1 MKIKAIRGT
10 KDILPKDSAIWHFI
24 EEKAKSLCEVYGYRE
39 IRTPLLEEASLF
51 QRSIGSSS
59 DIVRKEMYSFRD
71 RKKRLLCLRPEATAS
86 VVRAYLEH
94 GLDNNPDPA
103 KFYYFGPMFR
113 AERPQAGRLRQ
124 FHHIGVEAIGSLSP
138 YLDAEVIAL
147 ALNIL
152 ERLGIKNYTLHLNSI
167 GCAKDREEHRVK
179 LRRALKDKLKNLC
192 SDCQKRYK
200 LNLLRIFDCKN
211 PTCKKITRRLPGTS
225 ACLCAECDEHYGQ
238 VQLALH
244 SLGIIAPTLRLNPHL
259 VRGLD
264 YYTKTCF
271 EITHPNLG
279 AQNALGAGGRYDD
292 LVSDLG
298 GPQKPAIGFALGVER
313 MIATL
318 ESAKVKPASRIP
330 SCLYIA
336 TIGEEAKREAFK
348 KLNELRKKGISS
360 QMCYQERSLKGQMRL
375 ADKLGFGCVAI
386 LGEEELKKDV
396 IILRDMQNKTQKEIK
411 IDKLDEALRQCCARI
426 PAES

>member
-10 KDILPKDSAIWHFI
+10 KDILPDESGVWSSM
-24 EEKAKSLCEVYGYRE
+24 EEKAGALCKLYGYRQ

-94 GLDNNPDPA
+94 GLDNNPNLA

-138 YLDAEVIAL
+138 YLDAEVITL
-147 ALNIL
+147 AINIL
-152 ERLGIKNYTLHLNSI
+152 RQLGIKGYTLHLNNI
-167 GCAKDREEHRVK
+167 GCAKDREKHRIE
-179 LRRALKDKLKNLC
+179 LRKVLKGKLKGLC
-192 SDCQKRYK
+192 RDCQVRYK
-200 LNLLRIFDCKN
+200 KNILRIFDCKN
-211 PTCKKITRRLPGTS
+211 PACKKITRYLPKTDTY
-225 ACLCAECDEHYGQ
+225 LCSECSEHYTRVRQ
-238 VQLALH
+238 ILK
-244 SLGIIAPTLRLNPHL
+244 SLNISYELNPQL

-279 AQNALGAGGRYDD
+279 AQNALGAGGRYDN

-313 MIATL
+313 MITALKPQEAKTTIQEFNPFYFITL
-318 ESAKVKPASRIP
+318 
-330 SCLYIA
+330 
-336 TIGEEAKREAFK
+336 GEEAKKVGFENLSF
-348 KLNELRKKGISS
+348 LRKDRIPAEIN
-360 QMCYQERSLKGQMRL
+360 YQDKSLKAQMRL
-375 ADKLGFGCVAI
+375 ADRLGVRYAVI
-386 LGEEELKKDV
+386 LGEDELKKN
-396 IILRDMQNKTQKEIK
+396 IAILRDMQEKSQREVA
-411 IDKLDEALRQCCARI
+411 LDNLTEELKQCYARI